1 MQTYSFQVL
10 SKDVKVPWL
19 KRETWKEHAIYCK
32 FWIALS
38 SIFLWRLYFLTICVP
53 IRHKTLQKRRPW
65 GIARRFP
72 TISRCLTNSQPCVG
86 SLSADLE
93 TGKWQLDDHHTTQST
108 HLQRIYELA
117 WCRNALLE
125 STHCGLIW
133 IKNHN
138 LERWLWRHHGP
149 IVIHILW
156 QYLQEAC
163 TD

>member
-1 MQTYSFQVL
+1 MPIKDSDLKKKWTCILMQTYSFQVL

-93 TGKWQLDDHHTTQST
+93 TGKWQLDDHNQ
-108 HLQRIYELA
+108 LIFKEFMNLLA
-117 WCRNALLE
+117 AE
-125 STHCGLIW
+125 M
-133 IKNHN
+133 
-138 LERWLWRHHGP
+138 P
-149 IVIHILW
+149 
-156 QYLQEAC
+156 
-163 TD
+163 